1 LPRSEALFSSAGVP
15 PAADAPTPVLVDE
28 RSSPLVDPPAA
39 MLDELSAP
47 APAAD
52 PPVPIAVDV
61 LPFPA
66 VAPPTPNVDAEP
78 VPLGP

>member
-1 LPRSEALFSSAGVP
+1 MARETV
-15 PAADAPTPVLVDE
+15 
-28 RSSPLVDPPAA
+28 AA

-66 VAPPTPNVDAEP
+66 VAPPTPRVDAEP